1 MAIKLFDTL
10 AGEKRELVP
19 LSPGHVG
26 IYVCGP
32 TVYDHAHLGHA
43 RCYVVWDLVVRHL
56 RARGLSV
63 RYVRNFTDVDDKIIK
78 RANERG
84 EDPAALAS
92 RFAESFT
99 EDMAAIG
106 CLRPDVEPRVTDHI
120 PDIVALVERLVDR
133 GFAYAPGNGDVYYA
147 VRRFPRYMDLSHR
160 NLDDLQAGA
169 RVEPGE
175 AKRDPLDFALW
186 KAAKP
191 GEPAWD
197 SPWGRG
203 RPGWHIECSAMTLK
217 HLGAPF
223 DIHAGGKDLVFPHHT
238 NEIAQAVA
246 AVSDSLEPAAFSRHW
261 MHNNFVEIDHEKM
274 SKSLGNF
281 FTVKDV
287 LARYDGEGLRLFLLG
302 TQYRNPIS
310 FSDGLVA
317 EAEQRLGYFYETLE
331 KADRAAAGAAA
342 APASSA
348 WLERCRAALDDDFNS
363 AAVLG
368 ILAEAFAE
376 ANALVD
382 RKGKKSDE
390 DRGALARF
398 ARDARDVGSELGL
411 LGRRPAEALLAIR
424 AKASSRRG
432 IDAAAVE
439 AKIAERAAARR
450 AKDFARSDAVRDE
463 LKAMGVALQ
472 DGPDGTTWRVE

>member
-1 MAIKLFDTL
+1 
-10 AGEKRELVP
+10 
-19 LSPGHVG
+19 
-26 IYVCGP
+26 
-32 TVYDHAHLGHA
+32 
-43 RCYVVWDLVVRHL
+43 
-56 RARGLSV
+56 
-63 RYVRNFTDVDDKIIK
+63 
-78 RANERG
+78 
-84 EDPAALAS
+84 
-92 RFAESFT
+92 
-99 EDMAAIG
+99 
-106 CLRPDVEPRVTDHI
+106 
-120 PDIVALVERLVDR
+120 
-133 GFAYAPGNGDVYYA
+133 
-147 VRRFPRYMDLSHR
+147 MDLSHR
-160 NLDDLQAGA
+160 NLDDLLAGA

-175 AKRDPLDFALW
+175 AKQDPLDFALW

-191 GEPAWD
+191 GEPSWD
-197 SPWGRG
+197 SPWGSG

-238 NEIAQAVA
+238 NEIAQSVP
-246 AVSDSLEPAAFSRHW
+246 AVSDSLEPTAFARHW

-331 KADRAAAGAAA
+331 KADRAAAGAD
-342 APASSA
+342 APATPSA
-348 WLERCRAALDDDFNS
+348 WLERCRAVLDDDFNS

-368 ILAEAFAE
+368 LLAEAFAE
-376 ANALVD
+376 ANAQVD
-382 RKGKKSDE
+382 RKGKKSPE

-398 ARDARDVGSELGL
+398 ARDARDIGSELGIL
-411 LGRRPAEALLAIR
+411 ERSPAQALLAIR
-424 AKASSRRG
+424 SKAASRRG

-463 LKAMGVALQ
+463 LKAMGVGLM
-472 DGPDGTTWRVE
+472 DGPDGTTWKVE